1 MVLNAVKAG
10 KGAYGY
16 NAGTG
21 ECGDLSFHTAVRRVE
36 WAEWAGMDMQGAA
49 GLVTVRRSTVDW

>member
-1 MVLNAVKAG
+1 MRFATEDAAVVLNAVKAD

-21 ECGDLSFHTAVRRVE
+21 EYGDGNARYCQTLDV
-36 WAEWAGMDMQGAA
+36 
-49 GLVTVRRSTVDW
+49 